1 MTFTFSNIFESG
13 HKRNL
18 AAVDLV
24 TTTRSIADT
33 TQAPQSAALQE
44 TTSSDA
50 SDFTISVFYLT
61 LSFLA
66 L

>member
-1 MTFTFSNIFESG
+1 MAFTFSNIFESG
-13 HKRNL
+13 DKQNL

-50 SDFTISVFYLT
+50 SEFTISVFYLT

-66 L
+66 M

>member
-1 MTFTFSNIFESG
+1 MAFTFSNIFESG
-13 HKRNL
+13 DKQNL

-50 SDFTISVFYLT
+50 SDFTISVIYLT

-66 L
+66 M